1 VMVGVEPTILPV
13 ESAIM
18 TLWGTD
24 DAFSKTIVTEPA
36 DAVSFV
42 CWKASIPAGSAWS
55 VSFALA
61 VAFAGAL
68 TPVAGAVAVV
78 GVVAVAVVSV
88 VELELDDPQPARAK
102 APRTQATD
110 GVRSLVF
117 KGFASDSLS
126 AQGRFSPI
134 GAISVAAQRDTRR
147 EPGDRGKD
155 EARRSHRLAR
165 SGAGPASWGAAR
177 VGRRIL

>member
-1 VMVGVEPTILPV
+1 
-13 ESAIM
+13 M

-61 VAFAGAL
+61 VAFVGAL
-68 TPVAGAVAVV
+68 TPVAGVVAVV

-134 GAISVAAQRDTRR
+134 GAIPVAAHPHSSPSARR
-147 EPGDRGKD
+147 PGSDEP
-155 EARRSHRLAR
+155 RRSHRLAR
-165 SGAGPASWGAAR
+165 GPASWGDAR